1 MADKETRAFGR
12 DLLHSCKE
20 AIKDLLEPV
29 NGEYN
34 IFAALDNALI
44 QQPAVAPLHNDE
56 PEPSNRRAR
65 GG

>member
-34 IFAALDNALI
+34 IFAALDSALI
-44 QQPAVAPLHNDE
+44 QQPAVAPVHDDE

>member
-44 QQPAVAPLHNDE
+44 QQPAIAPVHDD
-56 PEPSNRRAR
+56 
-65 GG
+65 